1 MLVARGET
9 ATCGRTSGSLVLE
22 IISWD
27 GLSMLYADLGKGS
40 YCLQSSEMLAPRQ
53 WAYLARIVVQ
63 SSGAPSKT
71 QLRRCANDHWGDISL
86 HSLSTSHSGP
96 AAKDKNRSASR
107 REG

>member
-53 WAYLARIVVQ
+53 WADLARIVVQ
-63 SSGAPSKT
+63 SSGAHSKN
-71 QLRRCANDHWGDISL
+71 QLRRCATDHWGEISCN
-86 HSLSTSHSGP
+86 SASTFRYGP
-96 AAKDKNRSASR
+96 AGKARSDKECR
-107 REG
+107 